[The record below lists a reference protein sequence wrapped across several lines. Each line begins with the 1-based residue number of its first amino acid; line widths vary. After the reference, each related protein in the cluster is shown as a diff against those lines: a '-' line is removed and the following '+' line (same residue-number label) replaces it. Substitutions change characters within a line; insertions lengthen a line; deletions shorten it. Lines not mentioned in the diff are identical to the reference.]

1 MKKTILVVDDEEHIR
16 LLYKEEFE
24 EEGYNVVLAG
34 SGEDALTKIGKG
46 TPDLITLD
54 IKMPGMDGITLARK
68 IKDMKSDVP
77 IIFISAYE
85 DYKHDFGTWASDAY
99 FVKSANLSELKTLI
113 ATILSE
119 MGTARVCLQ

>member
-34 SGEDALTKIGKG
+34 SGEDALTKVGKG

-68 IKDMKSDVP
+68 IKDLRNDVP

-113 ATILSE
+113 STILKS
-119 MGTARVCLQ
+119 

>member
-24 EEGYNVVLAG
+24 EDGYNVVLAA
-34 SGEDALTKIGKG
+34 SGEDALTKIGKE

-68 IKDMKSDVP
+68 IKDLRTDVP

-113 ATILSE
+113 STILK
-119 MGTARVCLQ
+119 G

>member
-24 EEGYNVVLAG
+24 EEGYNVILAG
-34 SGEDALTKIGKG
+34 SGEDALTQLGKG
-46 TPDLITLD
+46 SPDLVTLD

-68 IKDMKSDVP
+68 IKDMRIDIP

-99 FVKSANLSELKTLI
+99 FVKSANLSELKALI
-113 ATILSE
+113 STILKS
-119 MGTARVCLQ
+119 

>member
-34 SGEDALTKIGKG
+34 SGEDALTKIGKD

-68 IKDMKSDVP
+68 IKDIRSDVP
-77 IIFISAYE
+77 LIFISAYE

-113 ATILSE
+113 ASILK
-119 MGTARVCLQ
+119 G

>member
-24 EEGYNVVLAG
+24 EEGYNVILAG
-34 SGEDALTKIGKG
+34 SGEDALTQLAKG
-46 TPDLITLD
+46 SPDLVTLD

-68 IKDMKSDVP
+68 IKDMRIDIP

-113 ATILSE
+113 SSILT
-119 MGTARVCLQ
+119 GAKLK

>member
-24 EEGYNVVLAG
+24 EDGYNVVLAA
-34 SGEDALTKIGKG
+34 SGEDALTKIGKD

-68 IKDMKSDVP
+68 IKDLRNDVP

-113 ATILSE
+113 ATILKS
-119 MGTARVCLQ
+119 

>member
-24 EEGYNVVLAG
+24 EDGYNVVLAA
-34 SGEDALTKIGKG
+34 SGEDALTKIGKD

-68 IKDMKSDVP
+68 IKDLRTDVP

-113 ATILSE
+113 ATILKS
-119 MGTARVCLQ
+119 

>member
-24 EEGYNVVLAG
+24 EEGYNVILAG
-34 SGEDALTKIGKG
+34 SGEDALTQLAKG
-46 TPDLITLD
+46 SPDLVTLD

-68 IKDMKSDVP
+68 IKDMRNDVP

-113 ATILSE
+113 SSILT
-119 MGTARVCLQ
+119 GAKLK

>member
-24 EEGYNVVLAG
+24 EYGYNVVLAG
-34 SGEDALTKIGKG
+34 SGEDALTKIGKV

-54 IKMPGMDGITLARK
+54 IKMTGMDGITLARK
-68 IKDMKSDVP
+68 IKDMRNDVP

-113 ATILSE
+113 STILKE
-119 MGTARVCLQ
+119 

>member
-24 EEGYNVVLAG
+24 EEGYNVILAG
-34 SGEDALTKIGKG
+34 SGEDALTQLGKG
-46 TPDLITLD
+46 SPDLVTLD

-68 IKDMKSDVP
+68 IKDMRIDIP

-113 ATILSE
+113 STILK
-119 MGTARVCLQ
+119 V

>member
-24 EEGYNVVLAG
+24 EDGYNVVLAA
-34 SGEDALTKIGKG
+34 SGEDALTKIGKD

-68 IKDMKSDVP
+68 IKDLRTDVP

-113 ATILSE
+113 STILK
-119 MGTARVCLQ
+119 G

>member
-24 EEGYNVVLAG
+24 EEGYNVILAG
-34 SGEDALTKIGKG
+34 SGEDALTQLGKG
-46 TPDLITLD
+46 SPDLVTLD

-68 IKDMKSDVP
+68 IKDMRIDIP

-113 ATILSE
+113 STILKS
-119 MGTARVCLQ
+119 

>member
-24 EEGYNVVLAG
+24 EEGYNVILAG
-34 SGEDALTKIGKG
+34 SGEDALTQLGKG
-46 TPDLITLD
+46 SPDLVTLD

-68 IKDMKSDVP
+68 IKDMRTDIP

-113 ATILSE
+113 SSILT
-119 MGTARVCLQ
+119 GAKLK

>member
-113 ATILSE
+113 ATILKS
-119 MGTARVCLQ
+119 

>member
-24 EEGYNVVLAG
+24 EDGYNVVLAA
-34 SGEDALTKIGKG
+34 SGDDALTKIGKD

-68 IKDMKSDVP
+68 IKDLRTDVP

-113 ATILSE
+113 ATILKK
-119 MGTARVCLQ
+119 

>member
-24 EEGYNVVLAG
+24 EEGYNVILAG
-34 SGEDALTKIGKG
+34 SGEDALTQLGKG
-46 TPDLITLD
+46 SPDLVTLD

-68 IKDMKSDVP
+68 IKDIRIDIP

-113 ATILSE
+113 SSILT
-119 MGTARVCLQ
+119 GAKLK

>member
-24 EEGYNVVLAG
+24 EDGYNVVLAG
-34 SGEDALTKIGKG
+34 SGEDALTKIGKD

-68 IKDMKSDVP
+68 IKDLRNDVP

-113 ATILSE
+113 ATILKS
-119 MGTARVCLQ
+119 

>member
-24 EEGYNVVLAG
+24 EDGYNVVLAG
-34 SGEDALTKIGKG
+34 SGEDALTKIGKD

-68 IKDMKSDVP
+68 IQDLRNDVP

-113 ATILSE
+113 ATILKS
-119 MGTARVCLQ
+119 